1 MFTLTSDSI
10 GHLPQ
15 LVTCSSNCSTLKYT
29 FYTMHTSFVVKTSQ
43 FGSGIVV
50 FVGIFH
56 EEEYQPVLRSKPKKV
71 DDLGQPFIHYKQT
84 VLHIYDRL
92 SCLSPP

>member
-29 FYTMHTSFVVKTSQ
+29 FYTMHTSFVVKTSK
-43 FGSGIVV
+43 FGSEVVV

-56 EEEYQPVLRSKPKKV
+56 EEVANKQVKAFCFSQMKKNTN
-71 DDLGQPFIHYKQT
+71 LFYAANQK
-84 VLHIYDRL
+84 
-92 SCLSPP
+92 S

>member
-56 EEEYQPVLRSKPKKV
+56 EEKNTQQTKKV

-84 VLHIYDRL
+84 VLHIYDCL